1 MTAFV
6 DADVAPADDRL
17 AIVDH
22 EDRLVTFDGVHNFRD
37 LGGYELADG
46 RTIGWGRL
54 FRADGLYRLTGADI
68 DVVDAIGIRTV
79 VDLRSAGEVAD
90 HGRFP
95 IERYPV
101 DFHALPIMDVTWRDS
116 VIPEVEPGEQGDID
130 FLTWAY
136 FDMLEAGGDRFAH
149 AIKILAAPAVGPAVF
164 HCAAGKDRTGVLAA
178 LVLGGLGVDADVI
191 VADYGLTRAAMARM
205 FAGAR
210 ANNAEGAAPMV
221 MPPSY
226 MLAANPQAMANVLDG
241 LIGDHGSIRE
251 YLATIGIGAAVLE
264 TLGEN
269 LAG

>member
-1 MTAFV
+1 MTETLS
-6 DADVAPADDRL
+6 VAMNDDRL
-17 AIVDH
+17 SIVDH
-22 EDRLVTFDGVHNFRD
+22 KNRLVAFDGVHNFRD

-68 DVVDAIGIRTV
+68 DVVDALGIRTV

-95 IERYPV
+95 VEKYPV

-116 VIPEVEPGEQGDID
+116 VIPEVAHGEQGDID

-149 AIKILAAPAVGPAVF
+149 AIQILAAPAVGPAVF

-178 LVLGGLGVDADVI
+178 LVLGGLGVDSDVI
-191 VADYGLTRAAMARM
+191 VADYGLTREAMLRLLAWVE
-205 FAGAR
+205 
-210 ANNAEGAAPMV
+210 ANNTEMAAPMGT
-221 MPPSY
+221 PPSF
-226 MLAANPQAMANVLDG
+226 MLSANPQAMANVIDG
-241 LIGDHGSIRE
+241 LIADHGSIQG
-251 YLATIGIGAAVLE
+251 YLATIGIGAAVLGA
-264 TLGEN
+264 LGDN

>member
-1 MTAFV
+1 MN
-6 DADVAPADDRL
+6 DDRL
-17 AIVDH
+17 SIVDH
-22 EDRLVTFDGVHNFRD
+22 EDRRIVFGGVHNFRD

-54 FRADGLYRLTGADI
+54 FRADGLYRLTEADI
-68 DVVDAIGIRTV
+68 DVIDSLGIRTV

-90 HGRFP
+90 HGCFP

-136 FDMLEAGGDRFAH
+136 FDMLESGSDRFAH
-149 AIKILAAPAVGPAVF
+149 AIRVLAAPQVGPAVF

-178 LVLGGLGVDADVI
+178 LVLGGLGVESDII
-191 VADYGLTRAAMARM
+191 VADYGLTREAMGRLLAWVKANNPEMAARM
-205 FAGAR
+205 GTS
-210 ANNAEGAAPMV
+210 
-221 MPPSY
+221 PSF
-226 MLAANPQAMANVLDG
+226 MLAANPEAMANVING
-241 LIGDHGSIRE
+241 LVADHGSIRD
-251 YLATIGIGAAVLE
+251 YLATIGIDAAVLNA
-264 TLGEN
+264 LGDN